1 MPVAAGA
8 QLSQGQPAVGP
19 SLLVP
24 YTGGMSRCTPPPP
37 SHQRSARSPHASLL
51 PTRSLPRFLLTICSF
66 SPSRLP
72 LSSKLCSVS
81 RMVLRL
87 DAGGGRK
94 GGRVRQDLE
103 GSQ

>member
-1 MPVAAGA
+1 MGTAPV
-8 QLSQGQPAVGP
+8 SGP
-19 SLLVP
+19 SRGSTGTHLGPATGRLCDLSRSLLL
-24 YTGGMSRCTPPPP
+24 THLCP
-37 SHQRSARSPHASLL
+37 SCHPFLSLL